1 MDRTGENLMSSILTN
16 TAAMTALQT
25 LKGINKNLGMVQDQV
40 STGKKINT
48 AKDNAGIWAVS
59 SVMDSDVKSF
69 KAISESI
76 SLGQATVAVARNAA
90 ETVKDLL
97 VEMKALIVTSQGENV
112 DRAKLQADITQLS
125 EQINSTI
132 QAAQFNGKNLLLTAS
147 TDMLV
152 LSSLDRDG
160 AGTVTVSEITVSAQ
174 DIEAIYTDVVA
185 YDVTVD
191 EDAPL
196 DDIELQIQAAIDA
209 AAAFGSAEK
218 RLDIQANFVG
228 KLVDSMTAGIGAL
241 VDADMEAASAR
252 LNALVVQQQL
262 GLQALSIAN
271 SNSQGLLSLFR

>member
-1 MDRTGENLMSSILTN
+1 MSSLLTN

-59 SVMDSDVKSF
+59 SVMDSDVRSF
-69 KAISESI
+69 KAISESL

-97 VEMKALIVTSQGENV
+97 VEMKALIVTAQGENV
-112 DRAKLQADITQLS
+112 DRAKLQDDITQLAG
-125 EQINSTI
+125 QIQSTI
-132 QAAQFNGKNLLLTAS
+132 NAAQFNGKNLLLNAS
-147 TDMLV
+147 TDMAV
-152 LSSLDRDG
+152 LASLDRDSG
-160 AGTVTVSEITVSAQ
+160 GTVTVSNITVTAQ
-174 DIEAIYTDVVA
+174 DMESTIHAAVAA
-185 YDVTVD
+185 YDVET
-191 EDAPL
+191 AAATAL
-196 DDIELQIQAAIDA
+196 GDIETQIQAAIDA

-218 RLDIQANFVG
+218 RLDIQASFVG
-228 KLVDSMTAGIGAL
+228 KLVDSMTSGIGAL

-271 SNSQGLLSLFR
+271 SNSQGLLSLFG

>member
-1 MDRTGENLMSSILTN
+1 MSSILTN
-16 TAAMTALQT
+16 TSAMTALQT
-25 LKGINKNLGMVQDQV
+25 LKGINKNLSMVQEQV

-59 SVMDSDVKSF
+59 SVMDSDVRGF
-69 KAISESI
+69 KAISESL
-76 SLGQATVAVARNAA
+76 SLGQATVAVARDAA

-112 DRAKLQADITQLS
+112 DRQKLQNDIAQLS
-125 EQINSTI
+125 DQINSTV

-160 AGTVTVSEITVSAQ
+160 TGAVTVSEITVTAQ
-174 DIEAIYTDVVA
+174 DVEAIYTAVDA

-218 RLDIQANFVG
+218 RLEIQANFVS
-228 KLVDSMTAGIGAL
+228 KLIDSMTAGIGAL

-252 LNALVVQQQL
+252 LNALTVQQQL
-262 GLQALSIAN
+262 GLQSLAIAN
-271 SNSQGLLSLFR
+271 SNPQGLLSLFR

>member
-1 MDRTGENLMSSILTN
+1 MSSILTN

-25 LKGINKNLGMVQDQV
+25 LKGINKNLSMIQEQV

-59 SVMDSDVKSF
+59 SVMDSDVRGF
-69 KAISESI
+69 KAISESL
-76 SLGQATVAVARNAA
+76 SLGQATVAVARNAT

-112 DRAKLQADITQLS
+112 DRQKLQNDIAQLS
-125 EQINSTI
+125 DQINSTV

-160 AGTVTVSEITVSAQ
+160 TGAVTVSEITVTAQ
-174 DIEAIYTDVVA
+174 EAVFTAVDA

-218 RLDIQANFVG
+218 RLEIQTNFVS
-228 KLVDSMTAGIGAL
+228 KLMDSMTAGIGAL

-252 LNALVVQQQL
+252 LNALTVQQQL
-262 GLQALSIAN
+262 GLQSLAIAN
-271 SNSQGLLSLFR
+271 SNPQGLLSLFR

>member
-1 MDRTGENLMSSILTN
+1 MSSLLTN

-59 SVMDSDVKSF
+59 SVMDSDVRSF

-97 VEMKALIVTSQGENV
+97 VEMKALIVTAQGENV
-112 DRAKLQADITQLS
+112 DRQKLQDDITQLS
-125 EQINSTI
+125 EQINSTV

-160 AGTVTVSEITVSAQ
+160 TGTVTVSEITVTAQ
-174 DIEAIYTDVVA
+174 DIEAIYTAVSG
-185 YDVTVD
+185 YDVTAD
-191 EDAPL
+191 EDTPL
-196 DDIELQIQAAIDA
+196 TDIEDQIQAAIDA
-209 AAAFGSAEK
+209 AAAFGSSEK

-228 KLVDSMTAGIGAL
+228 KLIDSMTAGIGAL

-252 LNALVVQQQL
+252 LNSLVVQQQL

-271 SNSQGLLSLFR
+271 SNSQGLLSLFG

>member
-1 MDRTGENLMSSILTN
+1 MSSLLTN

-59 SVMDSDVKSF
+59 SVMDSDVRSF
-69 KAISESI
+69 KAISESL

-97 VEMKALIVTSQGENV
+97 VEMKALIVTAQGENV
-112 DRAKLQADITQLS
+112 DRAKLQDDITQLAG
-125 EQINSTI
+125 QIQSTVN
-132 QAAQFNGKNLLLTAS
+132 AAQFNGRNLLLDDPGAD
-147 TDMLV
+147 DMNV
-152 LSSLDRDG
+152 LASLDRDG
-160 AGTVTVSEITVSAQ
+160 TGTVTVSNITVESQ
-174 DIEAIYTDVVA
+174 NVLAIHTAVAA
-185 YDVTVD
+185 YDVEAD
-191 EDAPL
+191 AAAPL
-196 DDIELQIQAAIDA
+196 ADIEVQIQAAIDA

-228 KLVDSMTAGIGAL
+228 KLMDSMTAGIGAL
-241 VDADMEAASAR
+241 VDADMEATSAR

-271 SNSQGLLSLFR
+271 SNSQGLLSLFG

>member
-1 MDRTGENLMSSILTN
+1 MSSLLTN

-97 VEMKALIVTSQGENV
+97 VEMKALIVTAQGENV
-112 DRAKLQADITQLS
+112 DREKLQNDITQLAG
-125 EQINSTI
+125 QIESTVN
-132 QAAQFNGKNLLLTAS
+132 AAQFNGKNLLLTAS
-147 TDMLV
+147 TDMNV
-152 LSSLDRDG
+152 LASLDRDG
-160 AGTVTVSEITVSAQ
+160 TGTVTVSNITVVAQ
-174 DIEAIYTDVVA
+174 DVEAIFTAVDA
-185 YDVTVD
+185 YDV
-191 EDAPL
+191 EADAAGAL
-196 DDIELQIQAAIDA
+196 TDIEDQIQAAIDA

-218 RLDIQANFVG
+218 RLDIQASFVG
-228 KLVDSMTAGIGAL
+228 KLIDSMTSGIGAL

-271 SNSQGLLSLFR
+271 SNSQGLLSLFG

>member
-1 MDRTGENLMSSILTN
+1 MSSILTN
-16 TAAMTALQT
+16 TSAMTALQT
-25 LKGINKNLGMVQDQV
+25 LKGINKNLSMIQEQV
-40 STGKKINT
+40 STGKKINS

-59 SVMDSDVKSF
+59 SVMDSDVRGF
-69 KAISESI
+69 KAISESL

-112 DRAKLQADITQLS
+112 DRQKLQNDITQLS
-125 EQINSTI
+125 DQINSTI

-160 AGTVTVSEITVSAQ
+160 AGAVTVSEITVTAQ
-174 DIEAIYTDVVA
+174 DVEAIYTAVAA

-196 DDIELQIQAAIDA
+196 GDIEDQIQAAIDA
-209 AAAFGSAEK
+209 AAAFGSAER
-218 RLDIQANFVG
+218 RLEIQSNFVS
-228 KLVDSMTAGIGAL
+228 KLIDSMTSGIGAL
-241 VDADMEAASAR
+241 VDADTHSR
-252 LNALVVQQQL
+252 Y
-262 GLQALSIAN
+262 GLRAT
-271 SNSQGLLSLFR
+271 SLRGRA

>member
-1 MDRTGENLMSSILTN
+1 MSSILTN
-16 TAAMTALQT
+16 TSAMTALQT
-25 LKGINKNLGMVQDQV
+25 LKGINKNLSMIQEQV
-40 STGKKINT
+40 STGKKINS

-59 SVMDSDVKSF
+59 SVMDSDVRGF
-69 KAISESI
+69 KAISESL
-76 SLGQATVAVARNAA
+76 SLGQATVAVARNAT
-90 ETVKDLL
+90 ETVKELL
-97 VEMKALIVTSQGENV
+97 VEMKALIVTAQGENV
-112 DRAKLQADITQLS
+112 DRAKLQNDITQLAG
-125 EQINSTI
+125 QINSTV

-160 AGTVTVSEITVSAQ
+160 TGAVTVSEITVTAQ
-174 DIEAIYTDVVA
+174 DVEAIYTAVNA

-191 EDAPL
+191 ENAPL

-228 KLVDSMTAGIGAL
+228 KLIDSMTAGIGAL

-252 LNALVVQQQL
+252 LNALTVQQQL
-262 GLQALSIAN
+262 GLQSLAIAN
-271 SNSQGLLSLFR
+271 TNPQGLLSLFR

>member
-1 MDRTGENLMSSILTN
+1 
-16 TAAMTALQT
+16 
-25 LKGINKNLGMVQDQV
+25 
-40 STGKKINT
+40 
-48 AKDNAGIWAVS
+48 
-59 SVMDSDVKSF
+59 MDSDVRSF

-97 VEMKALIVTSQGENV
+97 VEMKALIVTAQGENV
-112 DRAKLQADITQLS
+112 DRQKLQADITQLA

-132 QAAQFNGKNLLLTAS
+132 QAAQFNGKNLLLAAS

-152 LSSLDRDG
+152 LSSLDRDDT
-160 AGTVTVSEITVSAQ
+160 GTVTVSEITVTAQ
-174 DIEAIYTDVVA
+174 DLEAVYDAVVA
-185 YDVTVD
+185 YDVTAD

-252 LNALVVQQQL
+252 LNSLVVQQQL

>member
-1 MDRTGENLMSSILTN
+1 MSSILTN
-16 TAAMTALQT
+16 TSAMTALQT
-25 LKGINKNLGMVQDQV
+25 LKGINKNLSMIQEQV

-59 SVMDSDVKSF
+59 SVMDSDVRGF
-69 KAISESI
+69 KAISESL

-112 DRAKLQADITQLS
+112 DRQKLQNDIAQLS
-125 EQINSTI
+125 EQINSTV

-160 AGTVTVSEITVSAQ
+160 AGTVTVSEITVTAQ
-174 DIEAIYTDVVA
+174 DVEAIFTAVDA

-209 AAAFGSAEK
+209 AAAFGSAER
-218 RLDIQANFVG
+218 RLEIQTSFVG
-228 KLVDSMTAGIGAL
+228 KLIDSMTSGIGAL

-252 LNALVVQQQL
+252 LNALTVQQQL
-262 GLQALSIAN
+262 GLQSLAIAN
-271 SNSQGLLSLFR
+271 SNPQGLLSLFR

>member
-1 MDRTGENLMSSILTN
+1 MSSLLTN

-59 SVMDSDVKSF
+59 SVMDSDVRSF
-69 KAISESI
+69 KAISESL

-97 VEMKALIVTSQGENV
+97 VEMKALIVTAQGENV
-112 DRAKLQADITQLS
+112 DRAKLQDDIIQLAG
-125 EQINSTI
+125 QIQSTVN
-132 QAAQFNGKNLLLTAS
+132 AAQFNGKNLLLAAPGVD
-147 TDMLV
+147 DMNV
-152 LSSLDRDG
+152 LASLDRDG
-160 AGTVTVSEITVSAQ
+160 TGAVTVSNITVESQ
-174 DIEAIYTDVVA
+174 DVLAIYTAVSG
-185 YDVTVD
+185 YDVNDGAGGEAT
-191 EDAPL
+191 AL
-196 DDIELQIQAAIDA
+196 ADIETQIQAAIDA

-218 RLDIQANFVG
+218 RLDIQASFVG
-228 KLVDSMTAGIGAL
+228 KLVDSMTSGIGAL

-252 LNALVVQQQL
+252 LNALVVQQL

-271 SNSQGLLSLFR
+271 SNSQGLLSLFG

>member
-1 MDRTGENLMSSILTN
+1 MSSLLTN
-16 TAAMTALQT
+16 TPAMTALQT

-40 STGKKINT
+40 STGKKVNS

-59 SVMDSDVKSF
+59 SVMDSDVRSF
-69 KAISESI
+69 KAISDSV
-76 SLGQATVAVARNAA
+76 SLGQATVAVARGAA

-97 VEMKALIVTSQGENV
+97 VEMKTLIVTAQGENV
-112 DRAKLQADITQLS
+112 DRAKLQNDITQLS
-125 EQINSTI
+125 DQINSTI
-132 QAAQFNGKNLLLTAS
+132 QAAQFNGKNLLLGTS

-152 LSSLDRDG
+152 LSSLDRDSAG
-160 AGTVTVSEITVSAQ
+160 AVTVSEITVSAQ
-174 DIEAIYTDVVA
+174 DIEAVYTAVSA

-209 AAAFGSAEK
+209 AASFGSSEK
-218 RLDIQANFVG
+218 RLDIQANFIG

-252 LNALVVQQQL
+252 LNSLVVQQQL
-262 GLQALSIAN
+262 GMQALSIAN
-271 SNSQGLLSLFR
+271 SNSQNLLSLFR